1 MSSSTPSYAAVLRAP
16 HARRTFG
23 AALLGR
29 LSYGIVPLS
38 LTLASA
44 GATGSYAT
52 AGTAVAGF
60 ALAVSVLSPVRA
72 RLIDRYGPRRALPP
86 MALAYALVLGA
97 LALLTAR
104 HGVPAAP
111 LVVLALAAGA
121 FPPPLG
127 PVMRTLWSDL
137 VPDRRLLQRA
147 YSLDT
152 VAEELLFVTG
162 PLLAGLIAAL
172 VGPAAGVAVGA
183 GLVLA
188 GTFALV
194 SSPVARSQTGA
205 AGETADPVENGP
217 TPRRSRG
224 GSFGGLGRPVVLS
237 AGIGTCL
244 GALGLLLV
252 AFAARRHEAPAAAWA
267 EAALSAGSA
276 VGGLVYGSRS
286 WRVPGRV
293 RLPVLTAAL
302 AAPLAVAGAA
312 PGLYA
317 LAAVVGVAGLF
328 VAPAMTTAYL
338 LAEESAAPGA
348 RTRAGAW
355 VNTAFNAGSSIGMA
369 AAGRLIG
376 RLPLAWCF
384 ATAAALPLILALVA
398 LARRARGEEPIR
410 RARCEEPTRRARP
423 EEG

>member
-16 HARRTFG
+16 YARRTFG

-60 ALAVSVLSPVRA
+60 ALAVSVLSPARA

-86 MALAYALVLGA
+86 MALAYALLLGA

-104 HGVPAAP
+104 HGVPATP

-152 VAEELLFVTG
+152 VAEELLYVTG

-172 VGPAAGVAVGA
+172 AGPAAGVAVSA

-194 SSPVARSQTGA
+194 SSPAARSR
-205 AGETADPVENGP
+205 AGVADEVADSVENVP
-217 TPRRSRG
+217 TPK

-237 AGIGTCL
+237 AGIGACL

-286 WRVPGRV
+286 WRVPARV
-293 RLPVLTAAL
+293 RLPALTAAL
-302 AAPLAVAGAA
+302 AASLAVAGAA
-312 PGLYA
+312 PDLYA

-328 VAPAMTTAYL
+328 VAPALTTAYL

-376 RLPLAWCF
+376 PLPLEWCF
-384 ATAAALPLILALVA
+384 AAAAAPPLILALLA
-398 LARRARGEEPIR
+398 L
-410 RARCEEPTRRARP
+410 TRRARA
-423 EEG
+423 EEPFRRLAAKS

>member
-60 ALAVSVLSPVRA
+60 ALTVSALSPVRA

-86 MALAYALVLGA
+86 MAFAYALVLGA

-172 VGPAAGVAVGA
+172 VGPAAGVAVSA

-194 SSPVARSQTGA
+194 SSPVARSQTGT
-205 AGETADPVENGP
+205 AGAADPVENGP

-252 AFAARRHEAPAAAWA
+252 AFAAHRHEAPAAAWA

-302 AAPLAVAGAA
+302 AMSLAVAGAA
-312 PGLYA
+312 PDLYA

-328 VAPAMTTAYL
+328 VAPALTTAYL

-355 VNTAFNAGSSIGMA
+355 VNTAFNAGSSFGMA

-384 ATAAALPLILALVA
+384 VAAAALPLILALVA
-398 LARRARGEEPIR
+398 LTRRARGEEPVR
-410 RARCEEPTRRARP
+410 RAGCEDPTRRARP
-423 EEG
+423 EEE

>member
-1 MSSSTPSYAAVLRAP
+1 MSSPTPSYGAVLRAP

-29 LSYGIVPLS
+29 LSYGVVSLS
-38 LTLASA
+38 LVLAVS

-52 AGTAVAGF
+52 AGTAVALF

-72 RLIDRYGPRRALPP
+72 RLIDRYGPRRALRP
-86 MALAYALVLGA
+86 MAVAYALLLGA

-111 LVVLALAAGA
+111 VVGLAFAAGA

-172 VGPAAGVAVGA
+172 AGPAAGVAVSA
-183 GLVLA
+183 GLVLV

-194 SSPVARSQTGA
+194 SSPVARSRAGA
-205 AGETADPVENGP
+205 GDEAADAVETATGR
-217 TPRRSRG
+217 PRA

-237 AGIGTCL
+237 AGIGACL

-302 AAPLAVAGAA
+302 AASLAVAGAA
-312 PGLYA
+312 PDLYV
-317 LAAVVGVAGLF
+317 LAAVTGVAGLF

-355 VNTAFNAGSSIGMA
+355 VNTAFNAGSSIGVA
-369 AAGRLIG
+369 AAGRLVG

-384 ATAAALPLILALVA
+384 AAAAALPLILALIA
-398 LARRARGEEPIR
+398 LA
-410 RARCEEPTRRARP
+410 RRARP